1 MGKFSRIKLILK
13 CNRLENEVQT
23 LNETMKSETWKKILK
38 LLDVPEE
45 VERLKREN
53 KRLKK
58 IIKERGWKKMTKKLA
73 HTLIFISL
81 VLIITGLIAQI
92 IVDNRDNQLI
102 INDYKKQIE
111 AKDELIE
118 QQGRTIIKLK
128 SENEALWDNYYM
140 NVSEYDGEYYE

>member
-1 MGKFSRIKLILK
+1 
-13 CNRLENEVQT
+13 
-23 LNETMKSETWKKILK
+23 
-38 LLDVPEE
+38 
-45 VERLKREN
+45 
-53 KRLKK
+53 
-58 IIKERGWKKMTKKLA
+58 MTKKLA
-73 HTLIFISL
+73 HTLIFIGL

-118 QQGRTIIKLK
+118 QQGRTIIKLR

>member
-1 MGKFSRIKLILK
+1 
-13 CNRLENEVQT
+13 
-23 LNETMKSETWKKILK
+23 
-38 LLDVPEE
+38 
-45 VERLKREN
+45 
-53 KRLKK
+53 
-58 IIKERGWKKMTKKLA
+58 MTKKLA
-73 HTLIFISL
+73 HILIFIGL

-92 IVDNRDNQLI
+92 IVDNQLI

-118 QQGRTIIKLK
+118 QQGRTIIKLR

>member
-1 MGKFSRIKLILK
+1 
-13 CNRLENEVQT
+13 
-23 LNETMKSETWKKILK
+23 
-38 LLDVPEE
+38 
-45 VERLKREN
+45 
-53 KRLKK
+53 
-58 IIKERGWKKMTKKLA
+58 MTKKLA
-73 HTLIFISL
+73 HILIFIGL

-118 QQGRTIIKLK
+118 QQGITIIKLR

-140 NVSEYDGEYYE
+140 NVSEYYE

>member
-1 MGKFSRIKLILK
+1 
-13 CNRLENEVQT
+13 
-23 LNETMKSETWKKILK
+23 
-38 LLDVPEE
+38 
-45 VERLKREN
+45 
-53 KRLKK
+53 
-58 IIKERGWKKMTKKLA
+58 MTKKLA
-73 HTLIFISL
+73 HILIFIGL

-118 QQGRTIIKLK
+118 QQGITIIKLR

-140 NVSEYDGEYYE
+140 NVSEYNGE

>member
-1 MGKFSRIKLILK
+1 
-13 CNRLENEVQT
+13 
-23 LNETMKSETWKKILK
+23 
-38 LLDVPEE
+38 
-45 VERLKREN
+45 
-53 KRLKK
+53 
-58 IIKERGWKKMTKKLA
+58 MTKKLA
-73 HTLIFISL
+73 HILIFIGL

-118 QQGRTIIKLK
+118 QQGIIIIKLR

-140 NVSEYDGEYYE
+140 NVSEYYE